1 VKREDAAALPRDP
14 PPAGAPWDLP
24 IDEAPLAFLD
34 LEMTGLAIGEDRL
47 VEICVE
53 RVRGDALEGRLQT
66 LVDPGGRVGA
76 VHVHGLD
83 AGALAGAPRFAEVAE
98 PTLALLEGAI
108 VVAHGAGWDLAFLRD
123 ELLRV
128 GLDSRC
134 PRHALDTL
142 VLARRALYLHSYAL
156 GSVATALGTEIGEAH
171 RAAGDVTTLR
181 GIFPHLLA
189 ALTPK
194 TPRDLWDVRVG
205 ERAPRPGVLATLE
218 AALADRAPVE
228 MVYRP
233 AHGGPQSLIFVVQAI
248 DAPRVHGYTLPARSR
263 RDLRIDRILHVAPLP
278 QPPAR

>member
-1 VKREDAAALPRDP
+1 MKREDAAALPRDP
-14 PPAGAPWDLP
+14 PPPGAPWDLP

-53 RVRGDALEGRLQT
+53 RVRGGALEGRLST
-66 LVDPGGRVGA
+66 LIDPGGRVGA

-83 AGALAGAPRFAEVAE
+83 AAALAGAPPFAEIADA
-98 PTLALLEGAI
+98 TLALLDGAI

-123 ELLRV
+123 ELARS
-128 GLDSRC
+128 GRDGRC

-156 GSVATALGTEIGEAH
+156 GNVAGALGTELGEAH
-171 RAAGDVTTLR
+171 RAAGDVATLR

-194 TPRDLWDVRVG
+194 TPRDLWEVRVG
-205 ERAPRPGVLATLE
+205 ERAPRPGVVATLE
-218 AALADRAPVE
+218 AARASGAPVE
-228 MVYRP
+228 MTYRP
-233 AHGGPQSLIFVVQAI
+233 AHGGPQELLFVVQAI

-263 RDLRIDRILHVAPLP
+263 RDLRIDRILHVTPRPAPEP
-278 QPPAR
+278 R